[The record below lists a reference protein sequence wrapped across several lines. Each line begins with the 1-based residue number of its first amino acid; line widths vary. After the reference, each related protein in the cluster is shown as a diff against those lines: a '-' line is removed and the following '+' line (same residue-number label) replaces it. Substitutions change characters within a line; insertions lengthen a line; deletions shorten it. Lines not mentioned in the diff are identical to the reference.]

1 MIEVTA
7 AIDGEGPN
15 LRSQICAARSIG
27 SNGNSSGLPTGTTV
41 EAPSTC
47 SLIQQ
52 FSGGLER
59 VQGAVGDLPGQ
70 LVEPAL
76 GQPPAQR
83 GEGQRGELLARPG
96 QPPVLQLAGV
106 AEPGPV

>member
-52 FSGGLER
+52 FIGGLER
-59 VQGAVGDLPGQ
+59 AQGAVGDLAGQ
-70 LVEPAL
+70 LVEPAPGPPPPQP
-76 GQPPAQR
+76 GQ
-83 GEGQRGELLARPG
+83 GHRGELLAPPAP
-96 QPPVLQLAGV
+96 PPV
-106 AEPGPV
+106 

>member
-15 LRSQICAARSIG
+15 LRSQICAARSMG
-27 SNGNSSGLPTGTTV
+27 SNGNSSGLPTATTV
-41 EAPSTC
+41 GPPSNH

-52 FSGGLER
+52 FIGGLER
-59 VQGAVGDLPGQ
+59 VQGAVGDLAGQ
-70 LVEPAL
+70 LVEPAG

-83 GEGQRGELLARPG
+83 GEGQRGELLARPA
-96 QPPVLQLAGV
+96 QPPVLEL
-106 AEPGPV
+106 